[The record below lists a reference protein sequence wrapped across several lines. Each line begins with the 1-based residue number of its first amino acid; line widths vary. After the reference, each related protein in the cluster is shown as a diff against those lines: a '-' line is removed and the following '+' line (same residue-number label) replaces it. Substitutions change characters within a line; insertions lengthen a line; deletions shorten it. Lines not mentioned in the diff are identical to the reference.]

1 MVSRDLA
8 RECFNLYGLTYQ
20 DIGKRELNILIKL
33 LNKHISNF
41 NSCMLMIKEPNNIV
55 LDKNNKIKFAELRV
69 KGDYFD
75 DREAITF
82 NEDGWIGF
90 AGWADME
97 NIRPFI
103 MAFVEWCSYLYSKVI
118 KKSWR

>member
-1 MVSRDLA
+1 MNKRDLA

-20 DIGKRELNILIKL
+20 DIGIEELNILIKL
-33 LNKHISNF
+33 LNKHISDFSN
-41 NSCMLMIKEPNNIV
+41 CMIMIKEPNNIV
-55 LDKNNKIKFAELRV
+55 LDKNKKIKFVELKV
-69 KGDYFD
+69 KGTYFD

-90 AGWADME
+90 AGWADMT
-97 NIRPFI
+97 NIIPFI

-118 KKSWR
+118 KKS